1 MIFLQA
7 DTSIISNAANSEI
20 NNFWFTLE
28 IVLIVGV
35 IAYQLYHTAQVYKSI
50 TELKSIFDFPLKVFN
65 GFIEKAKLNQSE
77 NTIDEIL
84 YESDFS
90 NESYDQIIDDDI
102 IKLSLIE
109 TNGKNEIIKRTK
121 TTLNTYLINNYGA
134 AVNFSVIKDIID
146 REVEVKDEEITQTI
160 STPLYFGLAATM
172 IGIIFG
178 LMAMPNLT
186 GAGFSDGV
194 NALIRGVKWAMFA
207 SLSGLSCTTILSS
220 FFYKDAKS
228 KVLRE
233 KNEQLSYLQ
242 AKLLPELIKAE
253 DTGVSGLKAS
263 LDRFARVATNISDDV
278 LIAANQT
285 GENLVLQQELMDK
298 VEKIGVLRLSKT
310 NLELY
315 DKLDKNMDAFFKF
328 STYLE
333 RMESISSSLLDFASR
348 TSNIDKVIEDIDATL
363 KDSKQLF
370 QFLSAHFDKIEMAGN
385 AALKSVGL
393 AESHF
398 ENAIENLKERTE
410 KMINILYAN
419 AGENESKLEKIYE
432 EIQSNLNKITSD
444 YIKEFSDAYSNSM
457 PKFQQLENLTIL
469 PTFKEEFSNRTIEIQ
484 NSSESNNLKLIDGI
498 NKLNESTTQLKQ
510 SINSDAIIS
519 KLEDI
524 EGKLKSKTNK
534 TYKKVEETKGTSINN
549 STSKNRTTEI
559 KPITLGDLVKKIFKN
574 G

>member
-1 MIFLQA
+1 MILLQA
-7 DTSIISNAANSEI
+7 NTLLILSDLSAIITE
-20 NNFWFTLE
+20 FWFKLE
-28 IVLIVGV
+28 IILIVGV
-35 IAYQLYHTAQVYKSI
+35 IAYQLFHTTKVFKSI
-50 TELKSIFDFPLKVFN
+50 TELKSIFDIPLKVFN
-65 GFIEKAKLNQSE
+65 GFIEKVKLNQSD
-77 NTIDEIL
+77 NVFNEIF
-84 YESDFS
+84 YESDVDEYF
-90 NESYDQIIDDDI
+90 DQIIDDYI

-109 TNGKNEIIKRTK
+109 TNGINEIIKRIK
-121 TTLNTYLINNYGA
+121 KTLNTYLINNYGA

-146 REVEVKDEEITQTI
+146 REVEVKDEEITQMI

-178 LMAMPNLT
+178 LLAMPNLT
-186 GAGFSDGV
+186 GTEFSTGV
-194 NALIRGVKWAMFA
+194 NVLIRGVKWAMFA

-263 LDRFARVATNISDDV
+263 LDRFARVATNIFDDI
-278 LIAANQT
+278 LNAAKQT
-285 GENLVLQQELMDK
+285 GNNLILQQKLLDK

-315 DKLDKNMDAFFKF
+315 DKLDKNMEAFFKF

-333 RMESISSSLLDFASR
+333 RMESISSSLLAFASR
-348 TSNIDKVIEDIDATL
+348 TSNIDRIVENISLTL
-363 KDSKQLF
+363 KDSKQLLR
-370 QFLSAHFDKIEMAGN
+370 FLSAHFDKIEMAGN

-393 AESHF
+393 AELHF
-398 ENAIENLKERTE
+398 ENAIESLKERTE

-419 AGENESKLEKIYE
+419 ASENESKLEKIYE
-432 EIQSNLNKITSD
+432 EIQSNLNNITSD
-444 YIKEFSDAYSNSM
+444 YIKEFSEVYSNSL

-469 PTFKEEFSNRTIEIQ
+469 PTFKEEFSNRTMEIQ

-498 NKLNESTTQLKQ
+498 TKLNESTTRLKQ
-510 SINSDAIIS
+510 SINSQAIIS
-519 KLEDI
+519 ILEDI
-524 EGKLKSKTNK
+524 ERKLKSKTK
-534 TYKKVEETKGTSINN
+534 KIYKKEEEKKKISNNN
-549 STSKNRTTEI
+549 STSKNRLTDS
-559 KPITLGDLVKKIFKN
+559 KPITLVDLVKKIIKN